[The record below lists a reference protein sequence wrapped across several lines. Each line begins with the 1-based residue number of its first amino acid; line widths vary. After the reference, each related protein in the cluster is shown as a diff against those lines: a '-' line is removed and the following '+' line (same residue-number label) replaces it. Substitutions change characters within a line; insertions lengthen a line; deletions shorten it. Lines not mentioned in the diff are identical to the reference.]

1 MATRARSSQGQR
13 EARDFRQ
20 DLTDTIV
27 ELVEKGAAPWQKPWN
42 PDAAGI
48 ALRIPYNASTDRAY
62 RGANSLYLMARQMQL
77 GSDDPRWCTYKQ
89 AQAEGWQVRKG
100 EKGTTVEYWQFDREE
115 QRQRPD
121 GTTEKVSVKLERPRV
136 FYATVFNAKQIDGIP
151 QLQPTIPKN
160 SWEVSEAAERVL
172 SSCGVPIHHDQADS
186 AYYSPARDSIH
197 LPPREGFPRQEDY
210 YEVALHEVGHS
221 TGHPSRLNRDLSGR
235 FGSPEYAREE
245 LRAQM
250 CSLYLTAELGVPFN
264 PERHAAY
271 QGSWITALKGDKNEI
286 FRAARDAEMMADYVI
301 ELSRERTLT
310 KEIDMA
316 DPADITPGATPADVA
331 PQSQSMAFD
340 QEQHRLASADV
351 AAYMDTQPGDAAARA
366 ALAKDMREKAK
377 ADPGYRE
384 ALEAITPNL
393 SKLTNARTTVQ
404 QREQLYAENLAAYR
418 NSREADP
425 ELSDERERM
434 ERSERHDAERAQR
447 PTRTL
452 EEAAFDRIKD
462 SGLGGYGNPDDHTYF
477 SHDGKEYMVQQ
488 NLPKNYTLY
497 EKGHDGAQTRV
508 QDLGGMPMESE
519 PGSVMRYSTEPGME
533 GAQIV
538 RPDGSRLDFGGAE
551 AIDHY
556 AGESGLTQ
564 AEVDTL
570 KRYDERVQGRT
581 SAPAVELPEQLP
593 LGQVPVMS
601 IKQEQQYRT
610 AMELGDTATA
620 NAVRREAASEY
631 QQEGRVQ
638 LAMLGTARER
648 VGPDAKMYLPRDNGK
663 YTGQIVEINDRYAL
677 QQLRESNS
685 FVAHPLDKL
694 NGQQLKAG
702 DRHLMVY
709 QDGQLTV
716 QAPEQAQARAQGQ
729 AADRAPAGQG
739 RGRDQDAEQQSKS
752 VNNELIQLKNEHA
765 GKDAKLVMAKDANGT
780 AYTGAIIAETG
791 DKVLQRVSDKYVVVH
806 EKSKLARDV
815 EVGSRKTLAYEN
827 GRIDVLEPSQD
838 RNRSRA
844 QEAARAGERAPDRPP
859 KPKEGELDPEQTRRE
874 SFFMARGII
883 MSQFGQESKVRDA
896 KVDIGDYRGAIV
908 AVTREHVAQQLGAN
922 SFVVHEKSR
931 LAGSYHKG
939 THVAIK
945 YNDGRAISTL
955 TQQQREQSRS
965 QGQGRDFTR

>member
-1 MATRARSSQGQR
+1 MATRGRSGQR

-42 PDAAGI
+42 PDDAGV
-48 ALRIPYNASTDRAY
+48 ALRIPYNATSDRAY

-89 AQAEGWQVRKG
+89 AQAEGWQVRNG

-121 GTTEKVSVKLERPRV
+121 GTAEKVSVKLERPRV
-136 FYATVFNAKQIDGIP
+136 FYATVFNASQIDGIP
-151 QLQPTIPKN
+151 QLQPAITKTG
-160 SWEVSEAAERVL
+160 WEVSEAAERVL
-172 SSCGVPIHHDQADS
+172 SSCGVSIHHDQADG
-186 AYYSPARDSIH
+186 AYYSPASDSIH
-197 LPPREGFPRQEDY
+197 LPPRAGFPRQEDY
-210 YEVALHEVGHS
+210 YEVALHEVAHS

-271 QGSWITALKGDKNEI
+271 QGSWIAALKNDKNEI
-286 FRAARDAEMMADYVI
+286 FRAARDAEIMADYVI
-301 ELSRERTLT
+301 DLSRERALT

-316 DPADITPGATPADVA
+316 ETPDITPGATPADVA

-340 QEQHRLASADV
+340 QEQHQLASADV
-351 AAYMDTQPGDAAARA
+351 AAYMDTHPGDAAGRA
-366 ALAKDMREKAK
+366 AMAKDMREKAK
-377 ADPGYRE
+377 ADPGYRA
-384 ALEAITPNL
+384 ALESITPDL

-404 QREQLYAENLAAYR
+404 QREQLYAGNLAAYR
-418 NSREADP
+418 YSRENDP
-425 ELSDERERM
+425 EQRDEQERM
-434 ERSERHDAERAQR
+434 ERSERHDAARDQR
-447 PTRTL
+447 PQTL
-452 EEAAFDRIKD
+452 EEAAFARIKD
-462 SGLGGYGNPDDHTYF
+462 SRLGVIHENPDDHTYF
-477 SHDGKEYMVQQ
+477 DHSGKRYMVQQ
-488 NLPKNYTLY
+488 NMPKNYTLY
-497 EKGHDGAQTRV
+497 ELGLNGAQSRV

-519 PGSVMRYSTEPGME
+519 PGSVMRYNTEPGME

-538 RPDGSRLDFGGAE
+538 RPDGSRLDFGGAD
-551 AIDHY
+551 AIGRY

-570 KRYDERVQGRT
+570 MRYDARVPGRT
-581 SAPAVELPEQLP
+581 RGPAAELPEQLP
-593 LGQVPVMS
+593 LGQVPVLS
-601 IKQEQQYRT
+601 IQQEQQYRT
-610 AMELGDTATA
+610 AMETGDTAKA
-620 NAVRREAASEY
+620 NAIKREAALEY
-631 QQEGRVQ
+631 QAEGQVQ
-638 LAMLGTARER
+638 AAMLDTARGR

-663 YTGQIVEINDRYAL
+663 YTGQIVEVNDRYAL

-694 NGQQLKAG
+694 NDQQLKAG
-702 DRHLMVY
+702 ERHLMEY
-709 QDGQLTV
+709 KDGQLTV
-716 QAPEQAQARAQGQ
+716 RAPEQAQARGPDQ
-729 AADRAPAGQG
+729 AAERQRAGAGQDRD
-739 RGRDQDAEQQSKS
+739 RGAEQAKTINS
-752 VNNELIQLKNEHA
+752 ELVQLKNEHA
-765 GKDAKLVMAKDANGT
+765 GKDAKLVMAKDATGT

-838 RNRSRA
+838 RNRSRE
-844 QEAARAGERAPDRPP
+844 QEAARAGERAPDRPAVP
-859 KPKEGELDPEQTRRE
+859 KGGDLDPEQARRE
-874 SFFMARGII
+874 SFFMARGIV
-883 MSQFGQESKVRDA
+883 MSQFGRESRVRDA

-908 AVTREHVAQQLGAN
+908 AVTKDHVAQQVGAN
-922 SFVVHEKSR
+922 SFVMHEKDR
-931 LAGSYHKG
+931 LAGNYHKG

-965 QGQGRDFTR
+965 QGQGRDITR

>member
-331 PQSQSMAFD
+331 PRSQSMAFD

-425 ELSDERERM
+425 ELSDERERV
-434 ERSERHDAERAQR
+434 ERSERHDAERAQL

-452 EEAAFDRIKD
+452 EEAAFDR
-462 SGLGGYGNPDDHTYF
+462 
-477 SHDGKEYMVQQ
+477 
-488 NLPKNYTLY
+488 
-497 EKGHDGAQTRV
+497 
-508 QDLGGMPMESE
+508 
-519 PGSVMRYSTEPGME
+519 
-533 GAQIV
+533 
-538 RPDGSRLDFGGAE
+538 
-551 AIDHY
+551 Y
-556 AGESGLTQ
+556 AGKSGLTQ

-581 SAPAVELPEQLP
+581 PAPAVELPEQLP

-601 IKQEQQYRT
+601 IKQEHQYRT

-648 VGPDAKMYLPRDNGK
+648 AGPNAKMYLPRDNGK

-694 NGQQLKAG
+694 NGQQLMAG

-729 AADRAPAGQG
+729 AADRAPAAGQG
-739 RGRDQDAEQQSKS
+739 RGRDQDAERQSKS

-844 QEAARAGERAPDRPP
+844 QEAAKAGERTPDRPA
-859 KPKEGELDPEQTRRE
+859 KSKESKLDPEQTRRE

-883 MSQFGQESKVRDA
+883 MSQFGRESKVRDA

-965 QGQGRDFTR
+965 QGRDFTR